1 MIFSENSV
9 LLSASVHLW
18 RSSSYFTTNINCWS
32 SYFQVRKLIMMLGM
46 GPMNFQGTPKV
57 KKAKAHAR
65 GVTLPGPSTPG
76 SIPTPLTPGSSSTG
90 FGGYSNSL
98 VPQLPSTPSLQ
109 KAGSFDSNFQ
119 TVVNN
124 TSVETKK
131 PGGFFRL
138 FKKDTKTNGAGS
150 HEDLPIR
157 GQALYGRSEE
167 ITIEPEQFDSINE
180 MGNFPQMGVLPPP
193 DFIRPTPGQRLIPR
207 REPNAL
213 HKTPASPLISS
224 QIGRARARA
233 VARLNESISET
244 SESDWQTTTDGDE
257 ERSYDLSSFYDQN
270 LQDLNDIS
278 DPEEQHRVVVLASA
292 PAGDDFAIAEWS
304 KYIRSYSGG
313 SFNISNPPSP
323 PRFRNGFTYLPAVF
337 PHDEEER
344 LKKHRSIDGPWGD
357 ELTNKILAL
366 MGAAAKH
373 FGMKNASLSVFDEKF
388 EKLRADCGYFI
399 DANIERTTSMAAHVL
414 YSEEVLVVLDTHQ
427 DWRFAG
433 NPWVIGSP
441 QIRFFAGAPL
451 VSDAGEVIAVF
462 SIFSKQ
468 PRKEFSRADRREL
481 ADFASLMA
489 KDICLWA
496 EHVSNPDLRSS
507 FVASKRDTRTNLIP
521 NPLHFQKQQSPVSE
535 FSPMGLTFP
544 RHPLPLANRSEFPS
558 EDVFVNNSEEP
569 ASYESS
575 IRDSDILY
583 MAGPGRYRSPSS
595 NNSPEAFQ
603 QYLTPEN
610 HQNFGGSERPF
621 STSDLTSIDMPQNNT
636 PNDSYFSE
644 EHSNYD
650 LEGLATPKQPNFN
663 FPNPIYRNIGPSA
676 SGVSLNNSFG
686 RMYMEHDSYNHE
698 LLEPATAMPSIPL
711 TRTLSMKSSNSNRT
725 ALSSRIGGPNN
736 GDEIAPYTSP
746 PSRSA
751 EANFSCSFTG
761 TKHSFDQVYAVQVD
775 CPYPGMLDQELLG
788 PNGLSLK
795 ILASYGLPYGY
806 ESELNKKVHLKDAFL
821 KGLRTNE
828 FYYTWTP
835 KDGPELCE
843 DGALGFGVL
852 IPLDNGYSKTWDH
865 GIVYAMFK
873 KAKFDAND
881 NLLSETTDLYGLKCA
896 ARSMTTLLLKCEMK
910 EVDDESITKS
920 EAPREET
927 PTIIGATEMGR
938 IYYSRRSTSGYSRNS
953 SF

>member
-1 MIFSENSV
+1 
-9 LLSASVHLW
+9 
-18 RSSSYFTTNINCWS
+18 
-32 SYFQVRKLIMMLGM
+32 MMLGM

-76 SIPTPLTPGSSSTG
+76 SIPAPSTPGSSSAG
-90 FGGYSNSL
+90 SGGYANVL

-109 KAGSFDSNFQ
+109 KAGSFDS
-119 TVVNN
+119 
-124 TSVETKK
+124 
-131 PGGFFRL
+131 GFFRL
-138 FKKDTKTNGAGS
+138 FKKDTKTSGAGS
-150 HEDLPIR
+150 HEDLLTR

-167 ITIEPEQFDSINE
+167 ITIEPEHFDSMNE
-180 MGNFPQMGVLPPP
+180 TGNFPQMGVLPPP

-213 HKTPASPLISS
+213 HRVPASPLISS

-233 VARLNESISET
+233 AARLNE
-244 SESDWQTTTDGDE
+244 
-257 ERSYDLSSFYDQN
+257 LA
-270 LQDLNDIS
+270 
-278 DPEEQHRVVVLASA
+278 VLASA

-304 KYIRSYSGG
+304 KYIRSYSGVRI
-313 SFNISNPPSP
+313 FQHLEPPSP
-323 PRFRNGFTYLPAVF
+323 PRFRNGFTYLPAVS
-337 PHDEEER
+337 PCDEEAR
-344 LKKHRSIDGPWGD
+344 LRKHRSIDGPWGK
-357 ELTNKILAL
+357 ELASKILAL

-373 FGMKNASLSVFDEKF
+373 FKMKNASLSVFDEKF

-451 VSDAGEVIAVF
+451 VSDAGEIIAVF

-481 ADFASLMA
+481 TDFC
-489 KDICLWA
+489 II
-496 EHVSNPDLRSS
+496 NG
-507 FVASKRDTRTNLIP
+507 KRYLFK
-521 NPLHFQKQQSPVSE
+521 HQSPVSE

-544 RHPLPLANRSEFPS
+544 RRPLPLANRSEFSS

-575 IRDSDILY
+575 IRDSDVLY
-583 MAGPGRYRSPSS
+583 MAGPGRYRSSS
-595 NNSPEAFQ
+595 SDNSPEAFQ
-603 QYLTPEN
+603 QYLAPFWEN
-610 HQNFGGSERPF
+610 
-621 STSDLTSIDMPQNNT
+621 
-636 PNDSYFSE
+636 
-644 EHSNYD
+644 
-650 LEGLATPKQPNFN
+650 
-663 FPNPIYRNIGPSA
+663 
-676 SGVSLNNSFG
+676 V
-686 RMYMEHDSYNHE
+686 YMEHDSYNHE
-698 LLEPATAMPSIPL
+698 LLEPATAIANVSL

-761 TKHSFDQVYAVQVD
+761 TRHGFDQVYAVQVD
-775 CPYPGMLDQELLG
+775 CPYPGMSDQELLG
-788 PNGLSLK
+788 PNGLNLK

-821 KGLRTNE
+821 KGLRTSE

-835 KDGPELCE
+835 EDGPGLREV
-843 DGALGFGVL
+843 GALGFGIL
-852 IPLDNGYSKTWDH
+852 IPLDDGYSKSWDH

-881 NLLSETTDLYGLKCA
+881 NLFV
-896 ARSMTTLLLKCEMK
+896 RNNRPIWI
-910 EVDDESITKS
+910 EVCS
-920 EAPREET
+920 
-927 PTIIGATEMGR
+927 
-938 IYYSRRSTSGYSRNS
+938 
-953 SF
+953 

>member
-1 MIFSENSV
+1 
-9 LLSASVHLW
+9 
-18 RSSSYFTTNINCWS
+18 
-32 SYFQVRKLIMMLGM
+32 MMLGM

-76 SIPTPLTPGSSSTG
+76 SIPAPSTPGSSSTG
-90 FGGYSNSL
+90 FSGYANAF

-109 KAGSFDSNFQ
+109 KTGSFDSNFQ
-119 TVVNN
+119 NVANS

-131 PGGFFRL
+131 TGVFLSRI
-138 FKKDTKTNGAGS
+138 FKKDTKTDGSGS
-150 HEDLPIR
+150 HGDLPVR

-167 ITIEPEQFDSINE
+167 VTADPEQFDSMSE
-180 MGNFPQMGVLPPP
+180 MGNVPQMGVLPPP
-193 DFIRPTPGQRLIPR
+193 DFIRPTPGQKLVPR

-213 HKTPASPLISS
+213 YRVPASPLVST

-233 VARLNESISET
+233 AARLNESISEA

-257 ERSYDLSSFYDQN
+257 ERSDLSSFYDQS
-270 LQDLNDIS
+270 LPDLNEIFDL
-278 DPEEQHRVVVLASA
+278 EEQHKQVALASA

-323 PRFRNGFTYLPAVF
+323 PRLRSGFTYLPAVF
-337 PHDEEER
+337 PCDEEER
-344 LKKHRSIDGPWGD
+344 LRKHHSIDGPWGE
-357 ELTNKILAL
+357 ELANKILAL
-366 MGAAAKH
+366 MGAAAKY
-373 FGMKNASLSVFDEKF
+373 FQTKNASLSVFDAKF

-399 DANIERTTSMAAHVL
+399 NSSIERTTSMAAHVL
-414 YSEEVLVVLDTHQ
+414 YSEEALVILDTHQ

-451 VSDAGEVIAVF
+451 VSDAGEIIAVF

-468 PRKEFSRADRREL
+468 PRHEFSRADRREL
-481 ADFASLMA
+481 TDFAALMA
-489 KDICLWA
+489 KDICLWT
-496 EHVSNPDLRSS
+496 EHISDPDLRNS
-507 FVASKRDTRTNLIP
+507 VMASKRDTRTNLMP
-521 NPLHFQKQQSPVSE
+521 NPLHLQKQRSPPMPRSE
-535 FSPMGLTFP
+535 FSPVGLTFP
-544 RHPLPLANRSEFPS
+544 RHPLPLANRPEFSS
-558 EDVFVNNSEEP
+558 EDVFGSTSEDP
-569 ASYESS
+569 LSYESS
-575 IRDSDILY
+575 VRDSDILY
-583 MAGPGRYRSPSS
+583 MAGPGRYRNSS
-595 NNSPEAFQ
+595 SDNSPEAFE
-603 QYLTPEN
+603 QYLGPGN
-610 HQNFGGSERPF
+610 HQNFGASERPF

-636 PNDSYFSE
+636 PNDSYFSGE
-644 EHSNYD
+644 NSNYD
-650 LEGLATPKQPNFN
+650 LEGLATPRQPNFN
-663 FPNPIYRNIGPSA
+663 FPNPIYRSIGPSA

-698 LLEPATAMPSIPL
+698 LLEPAIAMPNMSL

-736 GDEIAPYTSP
+736 GDEIAPDTSP
-746 PSRSA
+746 PSRLA

-761 TKHSFDQVYAVQVD
+761 TKHSFDQVYAVQAD
-775 CPYPGMLDQELLG
+775 CPYPGMSDQELLG
-788 PNGLSLK
+788 PNGLNLK

-806 ESELNKKVHLKDAFL
+806 ESELNKKVHLKEAFL
-821 KGLRTNE
+821 KGLRTKE
-828 FYYTWTP
+828 FCYTWTP
-835 KDGPELCE
+835 DNGPELCE

-852 IPLDNGYSKTWDH
+852 IPLGDSFTRSRDH

-873 KAKFDAND
+873 KAKFDANA
-881 NLLSETTDLYGLKCA
+881 NLLSETTDLYGLRCA
-896 ARSMTTLLLKCEMK
+896 ARSMTVLLLNGEMK
-910 EVDDESITKS
+910 NADDQFITKS
-920 EAPREET
+920 EAPREGT